1 MSRVESQ
8 IPLPTSSDTCSL
20 ADWAESLMFV
30 EEKRTLSRTSL
41 RKRLRAG
48 LFIDEV
54 DLDVHVDLLSSEV
67 GRRQR
72 QAETTYPFAW
82 KESGLSRA
90 PVSDEAPYEF
100 LLWLATS
107 PHYREQ
113 RRFSEIELLFDNL
126 VKQALILYLGPNA
139 QGIRF
144 GTPASNG
151 RPSGFR
157 EALKWLANLLRLQA
171 GAGTPRP
178 QVKDGGV
185 DVVVWHP
192 FGDRRSGFVVLLCQ
206 CTVAKDWTYK
216 ARDIV
221 VDKWNGWIDF
231 GKDPLTAIAVPYA
244 LPQTFDQW
252 DELRRTVNI
261 IFDRM
266 RLVELLRVDA
276 FDNLAEIRVWN
287 GKERSLLN
295 ASI

>member
-1 MSRVESQ
+1 
-8 IPLPTSSDTCSL
+8 
-20 ADWAESLMFV
+20 MFV

-126 VKQALILYLGPNA
+126 VKQALILYLVL
-139 QGIRF
+139 Q
-144 GTPASNG
+144 S
-151 RPSGFR
+151 
-157 EALKWLANLLRLQA
+157 RL
-171 GAGTPRP
+171 
-178 QVKDGGV
+178 
-185 DVVVWHP
+185 
-192 FGDRRSGFVVLLCQ
+192 
-206 CTVAKDWTYK
+206 
-216 ARDIV
+216 
-221 VDKWNGWIDF
+221 
-231 GKDPLTAIAVPYA
+231 PLI
-244 LPQTFDQW
+244 
-252 DELRRTVNI
+252 
-261 IFDRM
+261 
-266 RLVELLRVDA
+266 
-276 FDNLAEIRVWN
+276 
-287 GKERSLLN
+287 G
-295 ASI
+295 